1 MTFYQ
6 KRLRTLAPAKQ
17 KRPMKTKLKLCALIT
32 FALAVG
38 LRIEAQT
45 KTWPAYKSLLIDD
58 FGEPRDLSGP
68 DGTPTI
74 DEQGN
79 VYVAFGIGDASG
91 IPSLY
96 DGGVIKF
103 SGFVPVTGDW
113 NGDGIITQQIVH
125 TFADGS
131 DGAYASTGPVFIS
144 ADGKVTYLI
153 GATSGGGD
161 AGVGVLYA
169 VGTGTGVN
177 VTSSFAA
184 PAAMDVN
191 ANGIAVGPVEGA
203 NGIPVYVSQQTGG
216 PSDSGAVLKLYVTQ
230 SGGVIAAPPVHNFDG
245 YDGKYPFLIEVASS
259 SGHQSNAVK
268 PNGVNAKDD
277 TSTNYALYG
286 VTFFGGTNAAETNS
300 ALNYG
305 TVFKVNNDGSGFQTL
320 YVFSSQRA
328 TNGYGPACGLALSGN
343 TLYGTT
349 SGGGSGGSGTVF
361 KIDTSGSNFM
371 VLKSFSA
378 WGTEVVNGYY
388 NYTNSDGMAPEGGL
402 ILSGD
407 TLYGTT
413 MEGGTNGGGGTVY
426 SINTNGNNF
435 TLLHSF
441 TSPNNNGS
449 GVFTN
454 IDGGGTRAGLM
465 LTGHVLFG
473 TTPYGGIYGGGTV
486 FAIILPSPP
495 SLKIAPAGGNF
506 AVSWPS
512 SATNFMLQKNLTLN
526 SQTWSNFNGTVN
538 DDGTNKSV
546 SVIPAAGNAF
556 FRLLNTNGP

>member
-17 KRPMKTKLKLCALIT
+17 KRPMKTKLKLCALIA
-32 FALAVG
+32 FVLAAA
-38 LRIEAQT
+38 LRIKAQT
-45 KTWPAYKSLLIDD
+45 ATWPAYRSLLIDD
-58 FGEPRDLSGP
+58 FGNPRGLSGP
-68 DGTPTI
+68 VGTPGV
-74 DEQGN
+74 DSQGN
-79 VYVAFGIGDASG
+79 VYVAFGTGDATAS
-91 IPSLY
+91 PSLY
-96 DGGVIKF
+96 FGGVAKF
-103 SGFVPVTGDW
+103 SGFGPVTGDW
-113 NGDGIITQQIVH
+113 NGDGIVTQQIVH
-125 TFADGS
+125 AFAGGN
-131 DGAYASTGPVFIS
+131 DGAYPSTSVFWLN
-144 ADGKVTYLI
+144 GNLFGT
-153 GATSGGGD
+153 TSGGGTD
-161 AGVGVLYA
+161 GVGVLY
-169 VGTGTGVN
+169 VLNTSTGGM
-177 VTSSFAA
+177 VTSSFLANTGA
-184 PAAMDVN
+184 VTDVN
-191 ANGIAVGPVEGA
+191 ADGITVVPTTDA
-203 NGIPVYVSQQTGG
+203 NREDVFVSQETGG
-216 PSDSGAVLKLYVTQ
+216 DPDDTGCEVDYYLLGDQIIKIPQVELF
-230 SGGVIAAPPVHNFDG
+230 HNDN
-245 YDGKYPFLIEVASS
+245 GKYPIGGMAAFLPIPPPPANKIEA
-259 SGHQSNAVK
+259 
-268 PNGVNAKDD
+268 NGVRANANDN
-277 TSTNYALYG
+277 TSTNYTLYG
-286 VTFFGGTNAAETNS
+286 VTFFGGTNGNGPGTDG
-300 ALNYG
+300 YG
-305 TVFKVNNDGSGFQTL
+305 TIFKVNNDGSGFKTL
-320 YVFSSQRA
+320 FVFSSGRA
-328 TNGYGPACGLALSGN
+328 TNGYGPAGGLALSGN